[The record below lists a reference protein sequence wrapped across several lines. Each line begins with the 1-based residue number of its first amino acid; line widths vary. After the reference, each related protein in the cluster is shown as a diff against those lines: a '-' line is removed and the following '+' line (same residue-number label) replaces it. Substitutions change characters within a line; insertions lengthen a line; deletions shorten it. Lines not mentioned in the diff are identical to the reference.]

1 MQALVVGS
9 WQLAVGS
16 WQFRSI
22 MSPVKAILVRTFGGP
37 EVLQP
42 AAVDDPVVTPGRVVV
57 RIQAAGVNPVD
68 AYIRTGSYA
77 RLPSLPWIPG
87 FDGAG
92 IVESVGASVTRF
104 HSGDCVYVTTLGSW
118 NGTYAERTLC
128 DVEHLHPLPPNVSF
142 PQGAAIGVPAA
153 TAYRALFGRA
163 HARRGETVLVHGA
176 SGAVGL
182 AAVQFAKGAGLTV
195 LGTAGTD
202 EGLALVQRMG
212 AAHVFDH
219 RDDGRGDLI
228 KAATDGRGVDVIIE
242 MLASANLDRDLGLLA
257 PRGRVVIV
265 GSRGRIEID
274 PRQTMGKDLSV
285 FGMTL
290 WNVTAEELTQI
301 HERIGEA
308 LREGTLTPVVG
319 REFPLEDAA
328 EAHRTLLGSS
338 ALGKMVLAV

>member
-1 MQALVVGS
+1 
-9 WQLAVGS
+9 
-16 WQFRSI
+16 
-22 MSPVKAILVRTFGGP
+22 MSSVKAILVRTFGGP

-42 AAVDDPVVTPGRVVV
+42 AEVDDPVVTPGRVVV
-57 RIQAAGVNPVD
+57 RIQAAGVNPVE

-77 RLPSLPWIPG
+77 RLPPLPWVPG

-92 IVESVGASVTRF
+92 IIEAVGSSVTRF
-104 HSGDCVYVTTLGSW
+104 QPGDCVYLATLGSW

-128 DVEHLHPLPPNVSF
+128 DVEHVHPLPPTVSF
-142 PQGAAIGVPAA
+142 PQGAAMGVPAV

-182 AAVQFAKGAGLTV
+182 CAVQLAKAAGLTV

-202 EGLALVQRMG
+202 DGLALVRRMG

-219 RDDGRGDLI
+219 RDDGRADLI
-228 KAATDGRGVDVIIE
+228 RAATDGRGVDVIIE

-285 FGMTL
+285 LGMTL
-290 WNVTAEELTQI
+290 WNVSPEEMSQI
-301 HERIGEA
+301 HERLGQA
-308 LREGTLTPVVG
+308 LTEGTLSPVVG
-319 REFPLEDAA
+319 REFPLEEAA
-328 EAHRTLLGSS
+328 EAHRRLMNSP
-338 ALGKMVLAV
+338 AQGKMVLAV